1 MRTRRV
7 IVGSLLLIVATMF
20 NAVFAQS
27 AEEAAKYGQLQEIQV
42 PAAGKLSKFVK
53 KADPNATALKISGEL
68 NDKDLAILFSLPNIA
83 YLDLTEAQNIATDY
97 VHKGNNGKQELKI
110 DGDEFLLLCGNSL
123 KYLAIPKNKTIITI
137 LPEIS
142 YELDWLDIN
151 GEIRFINCGEERQEQ
166 KGYNWQRVPHNEWA
180 EAKNIKVTNIKVHSL
195 VDANS
200 KKSLSEYICDY
211 YSNSQTRFAAAGY
224 DLSLVGARGMRCET
238 LHIADNGNSVSK
250 EVKRALF
257 NVQPQDIVIVSTGEK
272 ILKFYYGNA
281 KVVDL
286 SSYNGLIAGAFAETS
301 IEEVNLGEK
310 ITVIPEGCFRECKQL
325 KKITMPNVSTIK
337 QGAFE
342 DTKIIYDLHLTYKL
356 PAESTTL
363 DLTELKGTGITKV
376 DLTEHLY
383 APELKRPTRNNNKEE
398 DRQEWD
404 SMQEYL
410 EFTIPAGARSHRY
423 NVGDWSK
430 LHLIELGVSDTYTF
444 KLDSVGS
451 LKNFI
456 NDDNAHNICK
466 LTLSGVMD
474 ETEFELIRKC
484 KYLTYLDMSHCFT
497 FASVEVAK
505 NNAKAELA
513 FAQLLALAS
522 GWDRQQ
528 KELQHANHEIS
539 TEQLQQAQIRDYF
552 IQNSGIEDISMED
565 VDALFGN
572 GKVIPSSE
580 CYFPDYAL
588 QGLFFLEEIKFPKKL
603 LKIEKK
609 TLWAKSE
616 FYTRLR
622 KVTFSNELKYLGDM
636 TFEEQKNLS
645 EVNFP
650 DSLQYIGQ
658 LCFQKCNIKKVD
670 LSKTQITQCDD
681 HLYKTD
687 TNLLVLNAF
696 YGNPIEEFHSPKN
709 LAYRQ
714 KWYENEWMKND
725 KPNEVVMYMNTPEPF
740 CNAEVLQGLYGR
752 IKEIHI
758 PRGMKAA
765 WRGYPNVIDDIDL
778 GE

>member
-1 MRTRRV
+1 MRTRR
-7 IVGSLLLIVATMF
+7 IIFSSLLLIVATMF

-27 AEEAAKYGQLQEIQV
+27 SEEAAKYGQLQEIQV
-42 PAAGKLSKFVK
+42 SAAGKLSKSVK

-68 NDKDLAILFSLPNIA
+68 NEKDLAILFSLPNIA
-83 YLDLTEAQNIATDY
+83 YLDLTDAQNVATAY
-97 VHKGNNGKQELKI
+97 EFKGKDGKQEFKI
-110 DGDEFLLLCGNSL
+110 DEDEFMLLCGNNL
-123 KYLAIPKNKTIITI
+123 KFLAAPKNKSVISI
-137 LPEIS
+137 LPEVA
-142 YELDWLDIN
+142 YELDCLVLN
-151 GEIRFINCGEERQEQ
+151 GQIKFINCGREKTER
-166 KGYNWQRVPHNEWA
+166 YSSYRLPHNKWDG
-180 EAKNIKVTNIKVHSL
+180 AKNIKVKNVKVYSVKESSSNKLLSQYILDFFSGSRAMIEAFSGDFSL
-195 VDANS
+195 LGGNDI
-200 KKSLSEYICDY
+200 L
-211 YSNSQTRFAAAGY
+211 
-224 DLSLVGARGMRCET
+224 CET
-238 LHIADNGNSVSK
+238 MYITGEGNSLSK
-250 EVKRALF
+250 EVRRVFLC
-257 NVQPQDIVIVSTGEK
+257 VMPQDIVIESTGEK
-272 ILKFYYGNA
+272 LLKRYYGDA

-310 ITVIPEGCFRECKQL
+310 ITVIPVNCFKDCERL
-325 KKITMPNVSTIK
+325 KKITMPNVTTIQ

-342 DTKIIYDLHLTYKL
+342 STKIIADLHLTYKL

-363 DLTELKGTGITKV
+363 NLTELKGTGITKV

-466 LTLSGVMD
+466 LTLKGVMD

-484 KYLTYLDMSHCFT
+484 KYLKYLDMSHCFT

-505 NNAKAELA
+505 NKAKSELA
-513 FAQLLALAS
+513 FAQLVALAS

-539 TEQLQQAQIRDYF
+539 TEQLQQAQVRDYF

-572 GKVIPSSE
+572 GKIIPSSE

-588 QGLFFLEEIKFPKKL
+588 QGLFYLEEIKFPKKL

-609 TLWAKSE
+609 NLWAKSE

-636 TFEEQKNLS
+636 TFEKQNNLS
-645 EVNFP
+645 EANFP

-658 LCFQKCNIKKVD
+658 LCFWKCNLKKVD
-670 LSKTQITQCDD
+670 LSNTQIKQCDNK
-681 HLYKTD
+681 LYKTD
-687 TNLLVLNAF
+687 INLLVLNAF
-696 YGNPIEEFHSPKN
+696 SENPIEEFRSPKN
-709 LAYRQ
+709 LVYRQ
-714 KWYENEWMKND
+714 KWYDDEWIKND

-778 GE
+778 SE